1 MIMKEINVD
10 ILFKD
15 YEKVPPISSAVRRE
29 NLKRI
34 FTGGVRI
41 NQGKYRTGQEDRDY
55 REKSLKRQLP

>member
-1 MIMKEINVD
+1 MKKINLG

-15 YEKVPPISSAVRRE
+15 YEKVPPITSASRRE

-41 NQGKYRTGQEDRDY
+41 NQGKYRTSQEDRDY
-55 REKSLKRQLP
+55 RENSLKRQLP